1 MQNKMKGNQKIIFIY
16 SYKYIYIYSR
26 YATNISQGLYRCW
39 TRVAFVGVTCCCCR
53 NLISI
58 LILLMVCN
66 SLRAAVSR
74 VRCYIW
80 HWRSVFWFDPII
92 SVNLCTIS
100 CCCVVV
106 VVKQQQRRHW
116 CCEKECDCNYYLI
129 FACFC
134 LYICHM
140 FAHWHTH
147 THARS
152 FASKYNHDFQHWT
165 AAPAGLTRPRLAHIL
180 THISQQ
186 LRIIYANQPTAF
198 LAFHYY
204 LSVISCK
211 YTVHAIRIHILKLFL
226 SI

>member
-26 YATNISQGLYRCW
+26 YATNVSQGLNRCW

-147 THARS
+147 THTHAVLQVNTITIFNTGQLHLLAWRVRDWLTYWHTFRNNYALFMQIS
-152 FASKYNHDFQHWT
+152 PQH
-165 AAPAGLTRPRLAHIL
+165 
-180 THISQQ
+180 
-186 LRIIYANQPTAF
+186 F
-198 LAFHYY
+198 
-204 LSVISCK
+204 
-211 YTVHAIRIHILKLFL
+211 
-226 SI
+226 